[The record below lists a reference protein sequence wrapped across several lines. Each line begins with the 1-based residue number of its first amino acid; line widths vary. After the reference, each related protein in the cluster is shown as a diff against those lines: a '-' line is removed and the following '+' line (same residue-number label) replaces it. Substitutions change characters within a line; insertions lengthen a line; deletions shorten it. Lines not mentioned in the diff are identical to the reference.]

1 MDDQNRYKRI
11 SQAAQTA
18 LNLSHGVKNLLQAV
32 KGGIEVVDYAF
43 EIGDVE
49 HAQKGWAILKRNL
62 YRINKLV
69 LDMLR
74 FSKESE
80 PEFTSCNFNSL
91 ISSAAESLK
100 AEADSRGVSV
110 VVQTDDKIGDARL
123 DADRI
128 YDVVLNLVLNAI
140 DAVSDRTGVVNVT
153 TELDSQNGL
162 LILRVSDNGP
172 GVEDAEAIFQPFH
185 SAKTKVGTGLGLPIA
200 QKIVTQHNGKIE
212 VESKPGQGATFTVTL
227 PAGTS
232 EQHGAPLN
240 VL

>member
-1 MDDQNRYKRI
+1 MDDQNRYDRI

-153 TELDSQNGL
+153 TELDSANGL

-172 GVEDAEAIFQPFH
+172 GIEDAEAIFEPFH

-200 QKIVTQHNGKIE
+200 QKIVTQHGGTIE
-212 VESKPGQGATFTVTL
+212 VASKPGQGATFIVKL
-227 PAGTS
+227 PAGTGK
-232 EQHGAPLN
+232 QL
-240 VL
+240 V

>member
-1 MDDQNRYKRI
+1 MDDQSRYDRI

-43 EIGDVE
+43 ETGDVE
-49 HAQKGWAILKRNL
+49 RARKGWAILKRNL

-69 LDMLR
+69 LDMLT

-80 PEFTSCNFNSL
+80 PEFASCNLNSL
-91 ISSAAESLK
+91 VTSAVESLK
-100 AEADSRGVSV
+100 AEADSRGVSI
-110 VVQTDDKIGDARL
+110 VVQTDDKISTARL
-123 DADRI
+123 DADMI

-140 DAVSDRTGVVNVT
+140 DAVSEKAGVVNVT
-153 TELDSQNGL
+153 TELDSAKGL

-172 GVEDAEAIFQPFH
+172 GIEDTEAIFEPFH
-185 SAKTKVGTGLGLPIA
+185 SAKAKVGTGLGLPIA
-200 QKIVTQHNGKIE
+200 QKIVTQHGGTIE
-212 VESKPGQGATFTVTL
+212 VASTPGRGATFTVKL
-227 PAGTS
+227 PRGTS

>member
-1 MDDQNRYKRI
+1 MDDENRYQRV

-62 YRINKLV
+62 YRINKLI
-69 LDMLR
+69 LDMLT

-80 PEFTSCNFNSL
+80 PEFTSCNLNSL
-91 ISSAAESLK
+91 VTSAAESLK
-100 AEADSRGVSV
+100 AEADSRGVSIV
-110 VVQTDDKIGDARL
+110 LQTDGKIGDTQL

-128 YDVVLNLVLNAI
+128 YDVILNLLLNAI

-153 TELDSQNGL
+153 TELDSANGL

-172 GVEDAEAIFQPFH
+172 GIEDIEAIFQPFQ
-185 SAKTKVGTGLGLPIA
+185 SAKAKVGTGLGLPIV
-200 QKIVTQHNGKIE
+200 QKIVTQHAGSIKVN
-212 VESKPGQGATFTVTL
+212 STPGQGATFTVIL
-227 PAGTS
+227 PVRTTEPPA
-232 EQHGAPLN
+232 
-240 VL
+240 

>member
-1 MDDQNRYKRI
+1 MDDENRYQRV

-62 YRINKLV
+62 YRINKLI
-69 LDMLR
+69 LDMLT

-80 PEFTSCNFNSL
+80 PEFTSCNLNSL
-91 ISSAAESLK
+91 VTSAAESLK
-100 AEADSRGVSV
+100 AEADSRGVSIV
-110 VVQTDDKIGDARL
+110 LQTDGKIGDTQL

-128 YDVVLNLVLNAI
+128 YDVILNLLLNAI

-153 TELDSQNGL
+153 TELDSANGL

-172 GVEDAEAIFQPFH
+172 GIEDTEAIFQPFH
-185 SAKTKVGTGLGLPIA
+185 SAKTKVGTGLGLPIT
-200 QKIVTQHNGKIE
+200 QKIVTQHGGSIR
-212 VESKPGQGATFTVTL
+212 VDSTPGQGATFTVTL
-227 PAGTS
+227 PVRTTEPPA
-232 EQHGAPLN
+232 
-240 VL
+240 

>member
-18 LNLSHGVKNLLQAV
+18 LNLSHCVKNLLQAV

>member
-1 MDDQNRYKRI
+1 MDDENRYQRV

-69 LDMLR
+69 LDMLT

-80 PEFTSCNFNSL
+80 PEFTSCNLNSL
-91 ISSAAESLK
+91 VTSAAESLK
-100 AEADSRGVSV
+100 AEADSRGVSL
-110 VVQTDDKIGDARL
+110 VVQTDDKISDMRL

-128 YDVVLNLVLNAI
+128 YDVILNLLLNAI
-140 DAVSDRTGVVNVT
+140 DAISDRTGVVNVT
-153 TELDSQNGL
+153 TELDSANGL

-172 GVEDAEAIFQPFH
+172 GIEDTEAIFQPFQ
-185 SAKTKVGTGLGLPIA
+185 SAKPRVGTGLGLPIT
-200 QKIVTQHNGKIE
+200 QKIVNQHGGSIK
-212 VESKPGQGATFTVTL
+212 VDSTPGQGATFTVTL
-227 PAGTS
+227 PVRTTEPPA
-232 EQHGAPLN
+232 
-240 VL
+240 

>member
-1 MDDQNRYKRI
+1 MDEENRYERI

-62 YRINKLV
+62 YRINKLI
-69 LDMLR
+69 LDMLT

-80 PEFTSCNFNSL
+80 PEFTSCDLNSL
-91 ISSAAESLK
+91 VTSAAESLK
-100 AEADSRGVSV
+100 AEADSRGVSL
-110 VVQTDDKIGDARL
+110 VVQTDDKISDMRL
-123 DADRI
+123 DADGI

-153 TELDSQNGL
+153 TELDSANGL

-172 GVEDAEAIFQPFH
+172 GIEDTEAIFEPFQ
-185 SAKTKVGTGLGLPIA
+185 SAKARVGTGLGLPIA
-200 QKIVTQHNGKIE
+200 RKIVTQHGGAIK
-212 VESKPGQGATFTVTL
+212 VDSMPGQGATFTITL
-227 PAGTS
+227 PIRHLEG
-232 EQHGAPLN
+232 
-240 VL
+240 